1 MLTALLVV
9 TGCSAARHVTEADR
23 LQAQAAYEQAVAAL
37 ARREWATAL
46 TILRRVTALD
56 PDVPVYR
63 NALGLSLLQLGQPHL
78 ALVEFQRAVEIDP
91 GYAEGHL
98 NTGIALA
105 EQGRF
110 AEAVA
115 AYTKAIALPRLTAP
129 DTAHVN
135 LGVALLN
142 LGRLPEAEGS
152 LRFALSLD
160 PQLAAAWY
168 HLGMVLVASERR
180 DEAKDAFRKAR
191 ELAPGSPFGQAAAER
206 LKALGEGG

>member
-1 MLTALLVV
+1 M
-9 TGCSAARHVTEADR
+9 
-23 LQAQAAYEQAVAAL
+23 
-37 ARREWATAL
+37 
-46 TILRRVTALD
+46 
-56 PDVPVYR
+56 
-63 NALGLSLLQLGQPHL
+63 

-91 GYAEGHL
+91 EYAEGHL
-98 NTGIALA
+98 NMGISLA

-110 AEAVA
+110 AEAVT
-115 AYTKAIALPRLTAP
+115 AYSKAISLPRLTSP

-135 LGVALLN
+135 LGVALMYA
-142 LGRLPEAEGS
+142 GRLREAEGS

-160 PQLAAAWY
+160 PQLAPAWY

-191 ELAPGSPFGQAAAER
+191 ELAPGSPFGQAAVER